1 MRDGVGYT
9 DWEYDELNRAVEV
22 TDPFDRVVRYSY
34 DAVGNRRLLTYP
46 DGREVNY
53 AYDPANRMETVT
65 DWDLQDTTYA
75 YDAASRL
82 LTTNLPNGVVSSY
95 SYDDAGRLLPIF
107 HQAGPEVLSSFEYTY
122 DPNGNRTQV
131 QEYYQTPGAGPTVVV
146 DVADERG
153 DPMQGIPVYVF
164 DGAAYTGF
172 NQTTDANGQASITL
186 PEGNYR
192 FRADV
197 DGAQFW
203 SGEENHCEMAGC
215 TSVLMTIPDPVLVFV
230 HDTGGTPK
238 PGLPVYVFEGTTY
251 TGRSGTT
258 NANGEVSLRL
268 PEGEYDFRVDFNGTQ
283 FWNDALNHCSV
294 PGCTLAGVI
303 ATIPVAVTV
312 EDSLGM
318 PQEGLPVYAFSGGSY
333 TGYNGT
339 SDASGQVTFTLPQG
353 GYFFRADDSTAES
366 FHYSYDAVDNRLT
379 QDPAPILTSPGNGDV
394 PTVARPAFD
403 WESVAGATSHTLH
416 VSTNGLRWR

>member
-197 DGAQFW
+197 DGVQFW
-203 SGEENHCEMAGC
+203 SGEENHCEIAGC